1 MEEERAKKEPNRPKM
16 AQDGAKMI
24 QHGAKMEPRWPRVA
38 QDEAKMAQY
47 GGDMI
52 QDGGGSRIALVG
64 DNPIKEGGVAQALA
78 EEGTDTLGVP
88 TLATA
93 RTLMALVG
101 DDTPL
106 GYDPVK
112 EGGVA
117 QALAEEGTD
126 TLGVPTLATARTLAL
141 GGGGCGADLLPRD
154 CSGSSGSSCQGDDP
168 SEPAM
173 PKEKE
178 KTWLPR
184 WIAIIELA
192 SNRMAI
198 AKVGSR
204 IPQLPAKHRQEANE
218 THTLKSLR
226 SRRWSRP
233 APQQMLAR
241 ALASS
246 SRCVSGD
253 QAKKLYIKTPDQPLL
268 AAPYY

>member
-93 RTLMALVG
+93 RTL
-101 DDTPL
+101 
-106 GYDPVK
+106 
-112 EGGVA
+112 
-117 QALAEEGTD
+117 
-126 TLGVPTLATARTLAL
+126 AL

-154 CSGSSGSSCQGDDP
+154 RSGSSGSSCQGDDP

-178 KTWLPR
+178 KTSR
-184 WIAIIELA
+184 KSRIAIIKLA
-192 SNRMAI
+192 SNRAAI

-204 IPQLPAKHRQEANE
+204 MPQLPAKHRQEANE

-268 AAPYY
+268 AAPYYIIYNI

>member
-24 QHGAKMEPRWPRVA
+24 QHGAKM
-38 QDEAKMAQY
+38 AQY

-52 QDGGGSRIALVG
+52 QDGGGSRIAI
-64 DNPIKEGGVAQALA
+64 IK
-78 EEGTDTLGVP
+78 
-88 TLATA
+88 
-93 RTLMALVG
+93 
-101 DDTPL
+101 
-106 GYDPVK
+106 
-112 EGGVA
+112 
-117 QALAEEGTD
+117 
-126 TLGVPTLATARTLAL
+126 
-141 GGGGCGADLLPRD
+141 
-154 CSGSSGSSCQGDDP
+154 
-168 SEPAM
+168 
-173 PKEKE
+173 
-178 KTWLPR
+178 
-184 WIAIIELA
+184 LA

-268 AAPYY
+268 AAPYYIVYSI

>member
-1 MEEERAKKEPNRPKM
+1 MEEERAKKEPNRPKI

-52 QDGGGSRIALVG
+52 QDGGGSRIAI
-64 DNPIKEGGVAQALA
+64 IK
-78 EEGTDTLGVP
+78 
-88 TLATA
+88 
-93 RTLMALVG
+93 
-101 DDTPL
+101 
-106 GYDPVK
+106 
-112 EGGVA
+112 
-117 QALAEEGTD
+117 
-126 TLGVPTLATARTLAL
+126 
-141 GGGGCGADLLPRD
+141 
-154 CSGSSGSSCQGDDP
+154 
-168 SEPAM
+168 
-173 PKEKE
+173 
-178 KTWLPR
+178 
-184 WIAIIELA
+184 LA

-253 QAKKLYIKTPDQPLL
+253 QAKKLYIKTPDQPPQRLL
-268 AAPYY
+268 HVSSSSSSSSSRK

>member
-1 MEEERAKKEPNRPKM
+1 MEEERAKMEPNRPKM

-52 QDGGGSRIALVG
+52 QDGGGSRIAI
-64 DNPIKEGGVAQALA
+64 IK
-78 EEGTDTLGVP
+78 
-88 TLATA
+88 
-93 RTLMALVG
+93 
-101 DDTPL
+101 
-106 GYDPVK
+106 
-112 EGGVA
+112 
-117 QALAEEGTD
+117 
-126 TLGVPTLATARTLAL
+126 
-141 GGGGCGADLLPRD
+141 
-154 CSGSSGSSCQGDDP
+154 
-168 SEPAM
+168 
-173 PKEKE
+173 
-178 KTWLPR
+178 
-184 WIAIIELA
+184 LA

-204 IPQLPAKHRQEANE
+204 MPQLPAKHRQEANE

-268 AAPYY
+268 AAPYYIISNILHIVY